1 MNYTGPKVK
10 LSRKLDLRLTPKAT
24 KVAEKK
30 PYPPGQHGNNKRKRA
45 KQSDYG
51 RQLFEKQKLR
61 LQYNISERQMEN
73 YYKKAC
79 KVIGNTGEIY
89 VQLLEVRL
97 DALVYRSGFART
109 MYAARQAVQ
118 HGHILVNGK
127 KVNIPSY
134 NVKINDII
142 SLKEKSKKIEAF
154 QESIRNSSAPAYL
167 EVSKAEFVSKLSYI
181 PTRDEIPVICEVP
194 LVVEYYSR

>member
-1 MNYTGPKVK
+1 
-10 LSRKLDLRLTPKAT
+10 
-24 KVAEKK
+24 
-30 PYPPGQHGNNKRKRA
+30 
-45 KQSDYG
+45 
-51 RQLFEKQKLR
+51 
-61 LQYNISERQMEN
+61 
-73 YYKKAC
+73 
-79 KVIGNTGEIY
+79 
-89 VQLLEVRL
+89 
-97 DALVYRSGFART
+97 